1 MQCRVSFPN
10 LKFESKLRLEQMN
23 DKTCSE
29 NFSAF
34 SPPPILESEKSV
46 LYLGDI
52 SGIEKLLVCSNF
64 EGRFQVDIGSRGF
77 VRGIV
82 GGWNER

>member
-1 MQCRVSFPN
+1 MIKLVAKIFP
-10 LKFESKLRLEQMN
+10 LFLLPR
-23 DKTCSE
+23 
-29 NFSAF
+29 
-34 SPPPILESEKSV
+34 LESEKSV